1 MRINKVKMYHP
12 WKRDEFGSPKIVN
25 VNANTVKKGIAE
37 KLGYTRVP
45 TPEAPPVQVAAPVA
59 EKPVVPLPTPGTTPK
74 PKVTPA
80 PVVKG
85 GTI

>member
-12 WKRDEFGSPKIVN
+12 WKRDENGSPKIVN
-25 VNANTVKKGIAE
+25 VNANTVKKGVAE

-45 TPEAPPVQVAAPVA
+45 VA
-59 EKPVVPLPTPGTTPK
+59 EQPPAPSPSPTPK

-85 GTI
+85 GEI

>member
-25 VNANTVKKGIAE
+25 VNANTVKKGVAE

-45 TPEAPPVQVAAPVA
+45 TPEAPPVQVAAP
-59 EKPVVPLPTPGTTPK
+59 TPAPTPK

>member
-12 WKRDEFGSPKIVN
+12 WKRDEYGAPKIVS
-25 VNANTVKKGIAE
+25 VNANTVKKGVAE

-45 TPEAPPVQVAAPVA
+45 TPEAPPVSVAAP
-59 EKPVVPLPTPGTTPK
+59 TPAPAPK

>member
-12 WKRDEFGSPKIVN
+12 WKRDEYGAPKIVS
-25 VNANTVKKGIAE
+25 VNANTVKKGTAE

-45 TPEAPPVQVAAPVA
+45 TPEAPPVPV
-59 EKPVVPLPTPGTTPK
+59 PTPTPAPASK

-85 GTI
+85 GEI

>member
-12 WKRDEFGSPKIVN
+12 WKRDEYGAPKIVS
-25 VNANTVKKGIAE
+25 VNANTVKKGVAE

-45 TPEAPPVQVAAPVA
+45 TPEAPPVQVAAPVSTA
-59 EKPVVPLPTPGTTPK
+59 SAPTSK